1 MSCAASFRGLASSRR
16 PTDWIRVFR
25 LKKTSLT
32 KSDDLAPFLLRCL
45 HTDRHVKT
53 AVSVVKGPVKWSYSC
68 GVSSEPL
75 LGATIGQLLEQRASA
90 HPEREAF
97 VSVHQNVRLTFDQ
110 LLLKSDAL
118 AAGLVA
124 LGAERGDRVGIL
136 SPNCI
141 EWILV
146 QYATARAGIILVNI
160 NPAYQAS
167 ELNFALKKVGVKV
180 LVVAEHFKTQDYYS
194 LLLKVCPE
202 LNQIKDG
209 ERLESKSLPDLKGV
223 VMISDKQ
230 FPGTLRFKD
239 LMEMGTRS
247 NLDYIHNLQKK
258 LQFDDPINIQFTSG
272 TMGFPKGATLSHH
285 NIVNNARGVGFQL
298 QYNTERSRICIP
310 VPLYHCFGMVMGSL
324 MTITHGAVVV
334 MSSAGFDAKA
344 ALAAVHQE
352 RCTSLYGT
360 PTMFID
366 MLSLR
371 EFNEFDLKSL
381 RTGIMAG
388 AVCPSEVMKQ
398 VISRMHMDGCTIC
411 YGATENSPVTFQT
424 FRSDSLEKKV
434 ETIGKVQAHTE
445 VKIID
450 DSGHIVPVGETGEIC
465 IRGYCVMRGYWGD
478 EEQTK
483 KAIGDDGWYKT
494 GDLGFLNEEG
504 YGCVVG
510 RKKDMIIR
518 GGENIYPAEIEQF
531 LYRHPKIA
539 DVQVIGVADDRLG
552 EQIAAWIKLR
562 ENEEATAQEIK
573 DFCKGQIAHFKIPYY
588 ISFVKEFPMT
598 VTGKVQKYKM
608 REMANDMYKLR
619 NQQQNG

>member
-1 MSCAASFRGLASSRR
+1 
-16 PTDWIRVFR
+16 
-25 LKKTSLT
+25 
-32 KSDDLAPFLLRCL
+32 
-45 HTDRHVKT
+45 
-53 AVSVVKGPVKWSYSC
+53 VVKSPLKWSYSF

-75 LGATIGQLLEQRASA
+75 LGATIGQLLQQRASE
-90 HPEREAF
+90 HPDREAF

-124 LGAERGDRVGIL
+124 LGVERGDRVGIWA
-136 SPNCI
+136 PNCI

-167 ELNFALKKVGVKV
+167 ELDFALKKVGIKV
-180 LVVAEHFKTQDYYS
+180 LVMAEHFKTQDYYS
-194 LLLKVCPE
+194 LLLRVCPE

-209 ERLESKSLPDLKGV
+209 ESLHSKSLPDLKRV
-223 VMISDKQ
+223 VMISDKK
-230 FPGTLRFKD
+230 FAGTLRFKD
-239 LMEMGTRS
+239 VMEMGTRS
-247 NLDYIHNLQKK
+247 DLDYIHNLQDK
-258 LQFDDPINIQFTSG
+258 LQFDDPVNIQFTSG
-272 TMGFPKGATLSHH
+272 TTGSPKGATLSHH
-285 NIVNNARGVGFQL
+285 NIVNNAKILGFQL
-298 QYNTERSRICIP
+298 AYNTEHARICVP

-324 MTITHGAVVV
+324 QTLLYGAMVVLT
-334 MSSAGFDAKA
+334 SAGFDAKA
-344 ALAAVHQE
+344 TLAAIHQE

-366 MLSLR
+366 MLNLP
-371 EFNEFDLKSL
+371 EFNDFNLKSL

-388 AVCPSEVMKQ
+388 SLCPSEVMKQ
-398 VISRMHMDGCTIC
+398 VISRMHMNECTIC
-411 YGATENSPVTFQT
+411 YGTTENSPVTFAT
-424 FRSDSLEKKV
+424 YRDDSLEKKA
-434 ETIGKVQAHTE
+434 ETIGKVLAYTE
-445 VKIID
+445 VKIVD
-450 DSGHIVPVGETGEIC
+450 DAGRIVPVGETGEIY
-465 IRGYCVMRGYWGD
+465 IRGYCVMRGYWND

-483 KAIGDDGWYKT
+483 KAIGDDGWYRT
-494 GDLGFLNEEG
+494 GDLAFLNEEG
-504 YGCVVG
+504 YGSIIG

-531 LYRHPKIA
+531 LYKHPKIA
-539 DVQVIGVADDRLG
+539 DVQVIGVPDDRLG

-598 VTGKVQKYKM
+598 ITGKVQKFKM
-608 REMANDMYKLR
+608 REIAHDMYKLR
-619 NQQQNG
+619 IQQQTG